1 MTPQSISQALRWLRQ
16 AGISTAGKPLTV
28 DDLFRAAF
36 VACYGKYEPRCE
48 WCISNY
54 KRSGKVPE
62 FLSKFITQHLIVE
75 NHHENEP
82 REQEAG
88 TRLGSGTEAASKRGS
103 APAELLRLWQEWS
116 HLWLGSD

>member
-1 MTPQSISQALRWLRQ
+1 MTPQSISQALHWLRQ
-16 AGISTAGKPLTV
+16 AGVKTAGKPLTV

-36 VACYGKYEPRCE
+36 VACYGKYETRCE

-54 KRSGKVPE
+54 KRSGKVPY
-62 FLSKFITQHLIVE
+62 FLSKFIITHFSVE
-75 NHHENEP
+75 PDHETEP
-82 REQEAG
+82 RKQEAG
-88 TRLGSGTEAASKRGS
+88 TRLGSGAEAASKRGS